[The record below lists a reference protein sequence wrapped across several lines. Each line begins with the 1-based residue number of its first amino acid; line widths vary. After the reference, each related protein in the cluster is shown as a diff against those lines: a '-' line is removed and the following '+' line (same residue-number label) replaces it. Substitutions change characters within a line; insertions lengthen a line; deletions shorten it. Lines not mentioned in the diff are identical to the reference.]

1 MSGNNRLEINTADV
15 WPEDVDEDEG
25 VVVNW
30 FTSEG
35 SQVEEGDTLCEIQ
48 VEKVS
53 LDVPAPATGTVHEI
67 VCHEDHEFERGDT
80 LAVLEV
86 D

>member
-1 MSGNNRLEINTADV
+1 MAGNDHLEINTADV
-15 WPEDVDEDEG
+15 WPEDTDENEG
-25 VVVNW
+25 VVSNW

-53 LDVPAPATGTVHEI
+53 VDVPAPAAGTVHEI
-67 VCHEDHEFERGDT
+67 VCAEDDEFERGDI
-80 LAVLEV
+80 LAVLEAA
-86 D
+86 